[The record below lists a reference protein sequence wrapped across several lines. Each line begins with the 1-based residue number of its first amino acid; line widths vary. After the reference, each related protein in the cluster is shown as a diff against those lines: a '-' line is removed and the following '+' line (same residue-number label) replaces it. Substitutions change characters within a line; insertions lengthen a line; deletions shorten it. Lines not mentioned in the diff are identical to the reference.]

1 MYCHF
6 QPEPGQMLPN
16 LDTETDI
23 HVQSDDFVAA
33 IYDNRWFIGKIEEI
47 DNTDNEILVNFMVTC
62 CKTSSFKWSTKRDEI
77 WICQNFIVSIV
88 NLFNFVYEPFVI
100 IYGGNEVIRLHVYR
114 FQCRD

>member
-1 MYCHF
+1 MSWDDELPHDN

-47 DNTDNEILVNFMVTC
+47 DNTDNKILINFLVN
-62 CKTSSFKWSTKRDEI
+62 
-77 WICQNFIVSIV
+77 
-88 NLFNFVYEPFVI
+88 L
-100 IYGGNEVIRLHVYR
+100 L
-114 FQCRD
+114 